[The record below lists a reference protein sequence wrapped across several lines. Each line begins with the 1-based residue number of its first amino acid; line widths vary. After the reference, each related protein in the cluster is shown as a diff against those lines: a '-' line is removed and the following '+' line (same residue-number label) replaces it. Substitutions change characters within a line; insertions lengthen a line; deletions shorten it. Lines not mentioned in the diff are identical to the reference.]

1 MIELETTLLIGLILI
16 CFSFLQYVS
25 NKKTFPYTIAIL
37 SFGLIAKELF
47 SFFHLHADLSLSS
60 EMTYYVFL
68 PILLFGSAMHLNF
81 HQFRLQFKTISFLST
96 FGLLTSVAIIGVL
109 LSMAVGWDLQTGL
122 MFGALISATDPIA
135 VLALFQSLGGPRRLA
150 LIADGESM
158 LNDATAVVLFR
169 ILMAMV
175 VGGHAFSS
183 DLLVHSAGEF
193 AYVFFGS
200 ILAGAIYG
208 YIVSMIL
215 AKIEN
220 DLAVE
225 TTLTI
230 GAALVVFTASEHFL
244 HLSGVISAVI
254 AGLFVGNL
262 GRSRISPKVIHF
274 VHEMWDYLGFVAVSL
289 VFFFATYNLEV
300 ASLLESFPGFV
311 WAILIMLVARA
322 ISIYLSIFITN
333 HAPFFKDEPNIPM
346 SWQHVLNWGGL
357 RGVIP
362 LVLIFSL
369 PDGYEYKKVMFDFT
383 FAILLFTLFVN
394 GSTMA
399 WLLKKLKL
407 HLPSEAEKIK
417 KLYDDFFDLEAA
429 LRRIKLGKIIGLD
442 KSIIRKQTEKWSQD
456 EEDTLQ
462 QVCNFDAAKY
472 LDSIR
477 MQALIIERSVYE
489 KMLERQ
495 EISEAVFYELDAQL
509 DLQADA
515 IEYPQLSIRTVDQR
529 GRVNDKKLFRQRTL
543 GLVYLLRKK
552 SPIALFR
559 LDENRLLLHRY
570 MIMRARATGSTRV
583 LEYLTALQDKM
594 HKSDLKKIISN
605 LMSEYDL
612 YLKKSNSNIAEIKKQ
627 IDLTEYSQEI
637 LSHALVHHH
646 SPWLM

>member
-16 CFSFLQYVS
+16 CFSLLQYIS

-37 SFGLIAKELF
+37 SFGLVAKEIF
-47 SFFHLHADLSLSS
+47 SSFHLHADLSLSS

-109 LSMAVGWDLQTGL
+109 LSLAMGWDLQTGL

-175 VGGHAFSS
+175 IGGHAFSG

-220 DLAVE
+220 DLIVE

-230 GAALVVFTASEHFL
+230 GAALLVFTASEHFF

-274 VHEMWDYLGFVAVSL
+274 VHEMWDYLGFAAVSL
-289 VFFFATYNLEV
+289 VFFFATYNLELT
-300 ASLLESFPGFV
+300 SILESFPGFV
-311 WAILIMLVARA
+311 WAILIILISRA
-322 ISIYLSIFITN
+322 VSIYLSIFITN
-333 HAPFFKDEPNIPM
+333 HAPIFKDEPNIPM

-369 PDGYEYKKVMFDFT
+369 PDSYEYKKIMFDFT
-383 FAILLFTLFVN
+383 FAVLLFTLFVN

-399 WLLKKLKL
+399 WLLKKLRL
-407 HLPSEAEKIK
+407 HLPSEAEKIN

-429 LRRIKLGKIIGLD
+429 LRKIKLGKLVGLD
-442 KSIIRKQTEKWSQD
+442 KEIINKQISKWSKK
-456 EEDTLQ
+456 EENILQ
-462 QVCNFDAAKY
+462 EISDSHSDKY

-477 MQALIIERSVYE
+477 MQALVIERSVYE
-489 KMLERQ
+489 KMLQRE
-495 EISEAVFYELDAQL
+495 EISEAVFYDLDAQL

-515 IEYPQLSIRTVDQR
+515 IEYPQLSIRTVDAR
-529 GRVNDKKLFRQRTL
+529 GRTSDKKLFRQRTL
-543 GLVYLLRKK
+543 GLFYFLRKH
-552 SPIALFR
+552 SPVSFFKLNEEKI
-559 LDENRLLLHRY
+559 LLHRY
-570 MIMRARATGSTRV
+570 MVMRARLTGSTRV
-583 LEYLTALQDKM
+583 LEYLSTLREKM
-594 HKSDLKKIISN
+594 RKNDLKNIIAD
-605 LMSEYDL
+605 LMLEYEA
-612 YLKKSNSNIAEIKKQ
+612 YLKRSSENISSIKKE
-627 IDLTEYSQEI
+627 IDLTKYTQKI
-637 LSHALVHHH
+637 LGHALVHQH